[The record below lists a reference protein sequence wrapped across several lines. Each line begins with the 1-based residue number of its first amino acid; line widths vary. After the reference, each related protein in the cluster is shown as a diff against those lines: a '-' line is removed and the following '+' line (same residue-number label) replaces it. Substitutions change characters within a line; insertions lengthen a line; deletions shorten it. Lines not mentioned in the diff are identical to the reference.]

1 MLANAE
7 VIDGDK
13 NCKVSQGVITLCT
26 HCDELNTIPITDVFV
41 PYQYHIEVGKHEVDH
56 PKVSVILWREKK
68 DRTLEFEF
76 SKSPCDLMTS
86 KFAKFSLA
94 INLIEVPRAVPCFV
108 LLCSEERNWF
118 TFLQNKMKDEMK
130 FHVVPITEDDDM
142 LSPYGISKARR
153 CLRTKLDSVFFA
165 GPCTGGSPWNRINR
179 WVSEATTQLIE
190 AKKQIFWAMW
200 EVFASVLSELINMGS
215 PALLELPRGCDYWK
229 DRRMTDLVEG
239 TVSHEH
245 KFDGCMYGLKS
256 QFQETP
262 KPIKKPWKIVTWGVS
277 FPKLHRRC
285 DRRHDHVECAGRETR
300 ITQVYTKWIAKIIMN
315 GINDHV
321 IRNSPF
327 VNVKV
332 MKRWKSLAFDE
343 QLKAEMSRDS
353 ENVRSHPIKSVAT
366 SVCATRELDAIDHS
380 FEQSLLHWCL
390 SRLISTSVLSSWHL
404 SFSCR
409 PLSEFDSDWLLRV
422 LRSVQ
427 LFSLIE
433 LLSRDLRSVR
443 LTSVQS
449 EMAETNDMNSLGQF
463 SSNRIT
469 IAQRVLKGSSEGT
482 IAAKAPPPFR
492 DTRGANHRLLS
503 SEDIANQWIRF
514 GMPPAVVYSAY
525 FANTRYTNE
534 ATAEALE
541 VAYKLLQRS
550 QDTEKKCSGWEFIS
564 KGSRFVKVF
573 ASRCPYEDAT
583 MGLFMDKEIYDRLDE
598 LWIVFSKGHFPEPF
612 DDRIS
617 AAESKAKIR
626 NMKQRFRGTPSFN
639 TDPSATS
646 WLAVTR
652 TAEYFK
658 VMDELTKVNPKSPS
672 DNDSYLTAVKHMV
685 EIQMRHLGHAL
696 RYHNEQNP
704 SNQIILQDVMKDVI
718 AFETNQPRGRSAAQ
732 NHFLCLLALG
742 TTVERH
748 KTSARGDGN
757 LAKIAILSEVQFSI
771 LKAFDIPQGILIGQG
786 YNVSIADEGAR
797 YTEKER
803 RHACHSSLKDFTT
816 TMTETQGG
824 TGGDMHNFD
833 NWDVPLTFNDGRLPN
848 EVDFW
853 NNEEPSW
860 IHDDTST
867 GPSAQSASSPPEG
880 PQPQA
885 SQQPQGSTI
894 QPKKMPRSS
903 TGGGASSS
911 THAAFRSGPGTT
923 PQDQA
928 EPEKDENWTPT
939 EDWMKRKKP
948 STVEVRLHAAE
959 DYAHQEQRIA
969 FLRSGRDFVLST
981 IEGPHTTHKY
991 GTNLIWK
998 QYLRRLTFHAALS
1011 FNMLTEGQLDSH
1023 MINESD
1029 YEWLKLYHHI
1039 ITSTEFV
1046 RCKGYPVT
1054 EVLAVLTLG
1063 LEDTVEGEIRNK
1075 LKKLGSKIGQ
1085 FIIGKPWMD
1094 RWDELGGQV
1103 RNNKSL
1109 ILTDLTYQT
1118 RSSSRI
1124 VHDIEAGLNNMGL
1137 SSIKVYQLPY
1147 ESLEKPEEFL
1157 KLATEALTFLRTN
1170 TATFTSVTIHI
1181 WISFASLFRG
1191 QNRMLVPNADFI
1203 VKLAGIITEIS
1214 QEAPL
1219 PIFVNILK
1227 DARFLGSQ
1235 SSIVSI
1241 AEEFAR
1247 ILKEKG
1253 IMHST
1258 NERFWKQIYACGHEP
1273 FYWKEG
1279 EGKEVVWAM
1288 LEKSLMR
1295 QKVFLH
1301 CAMDHDTVHDLNEEC
1316 VHVKNTGFDIETIK
1330 RCTEHPRIIPS
1341 IRTGDTKDAQ
1351 TGSADII
1358 GGMSHM
1364 KDSVQRRAWSDI
1376 RRGVFTPEPL
1386 TDVDEHWVE
1395 VTEDSELMC
1404 DVCKGFHQNDSR
1416 MGTCTENRTRCLNC
1430 ASNWTRSAI
1439 YGTEAIGMDEFSQ
1452 DARVAARLLN
1462 IYNECV
1468 DWRNMEAEKDLRG
1481 FLITATLAMLSG
1493 YKTTSDVLKQVSHRG
1508 AIHMPAYM
1516 VKGRCR
1522 RDLLPQFTVQR
1533 ETRTQD
1539 CGSGTHKIRWFYRLL
1554 WDGGNV
1560 AYHDYMKTVL
1570 TKEEIESMFPP
1581 TATAEYIG
1589 DIFEFWLGM
1598 LDLGIQFPTMFG
1610 GWANLDSCLA
1620 GLEESFWL
1628 YSSSCRPTDTI
1639 NTKRN
1644 RSRKAYIP
1652 LVENEMVTAVLREAG
1667 IFDLLLQKKITRMP
1681 VLPAA
1686 NYDDHP
1692 EMVEV
1697 SSSDEEM
1704 DEVDEPEEETTSP
1717 TARGPRA
1724 EQTSGETDAGGD
1736 DIEVEEDEEDV
1747 GGQPSE
1753 AKKRRTE
1760 VRNIRNQF
1768 EKLIADASNVQYC
1781 FICGGTHDIDECP
1794 TPDDENMRD
1803 TLWRMRLIMDQ
1814 KSKSPSSSERSKAA
1828 TRGRKDKLP
1837 KNIMPQGKRWRR
1849 TRFTEKEEVTKC
1861 FYSQPAFMYDI
1872 GDREEGGQFLV
1883 NGIEVNPSDQG
1894 VRNRHELD
1902 ALVERAAEE
1911 SPPVLPTIEELN
1923 AWNPK
1928 DHDAYM
1934 DWLREERKQ
1943 RGDNW
1948 NFKYIQPFTHGHNIG
1963 TLQLA
1968 RINGEE
1974 YLGYGW
1980 SDVKRFGEH
1989 EWMGK
1994 KWENPQWIVE
2004 LSKRFNAAL
2013 RHSVGCVKDSRG
2025 HRGLPCDEAGW
2036 VNVEAILKYDNIWR
2050 DKHTLAGTTRVNYPV
2065 LVERWNNFQR
2075 VIFTE
2080 YKQTKRIRAQVLGLK
2095 VTKGELE
2102 YIMDNFDDGL
2112 TKRLERRTLRLEI
2125 GNADREIWLWPVAI
2139 RAPMAHSR
2147 VQGGVH
2153 IEDSKTSYQ
2162 MNPGVGYTL
2171 GGGFRCTTFENIA
2184 QIFREGLRPGG
2195 GGDRINT
2202 FFVPFAPW
2210 DVRSQSVL
2218 RFKRIDQTDLVYIY
2232 VTYESIAK
2240 FSPRVS
2246 ADGHILVQ
2254 ETIPFDSFDAIWY
2267 YDWKEEKYYR
2277 LMITKGKDQIV
2288 LSVQGAKKI
2297 ATIERFD
2304 KLIGNI
2310 VPDESSPDLSEL
2322 RKLVDIKTSHISHSH
2337 RLFPGHPDWNDAIS
2351 LLAVTHRP
2359 SKEDHRLCPACL
2371 CETPASLSICVV
2383 CKGFLVSHGWRKRIK
2398 VTVATVPTAEPRPQE
2413 EDVKDHVK
2421 KAWEEVKI
2429 DLTGEEDDDEQMQG
2443 DDDVTMKSPEQEPQ
2457 PEDEND
2463 DQASKKDDIDNE
2475 RRDFREQDEVDE
2487 FLNEE
2492 REQAEENDDEETEG
2506 GEINIEEYEAG
2517 EAHDAVVE
2525 YPAWLKRI
2533 EFGSKVLPIEPCT
2546 IGDAQPELIKILLL
2560 QIGLHILRIYRIFQ
2574 RNFCGNCETAWQHF
2588 QQNKKF
2594 RMDLDSKVPYL
2605 GEDENGE
2612 LIEPTAQQ
2620 MRELYHE
2627 VGRPDQKDDIGEEGF
2642 VNAYYGAIVL
2652 KRLVVYTLECGY
2664 TYEDLLN
2671 IFVDEDI
2678 EKLAKS
2684 DTSIDEMRKA
2694 ANAREA
2700 LDRQDTLVRRIIA
2713 GAYKVNA
2720 VYFFRN
2726 VDFQDTITLNPVDIV
2741 CALRPP
2747 LRRISVLHL
2756 ILQNGRKLPRP
2767 LLQKLYDAIEDY
2779 NNIKQR
2785 DDQRPRWGIHMS
2797 EAHLIAIADTPVP
2810 ADRERVTPVAGKSKT
2825 APKAAPKLGSV
2836 AKAKASSTAP
2846 WRTVEAAPPPKQ
2858 APVPPPQKGGKDQGK
2873 GGRSYSHRGGDWNH
2887 LGYYGW
2893 GYRR

>member
-1 MLANAE
+1 
-7 VIDGDK
+7 
-13 NCKVSQGVITLCT
+13 
-26 HCDELNTIPITDVFV
+26 
-41 PYQYHIEVGKHEVDH
+41 
-56 PKVSVILWREKK
+56 
-68 DRTLEFEF
+68 
-76 SKSPCDLMTS
+76 
-86 KFAKFSLA
+86 
-94 INLIEVPRAVPCFV
+94 
-108 LLCSEERNWF
+108 
-118 TFLQNKMKDEMK
+118 
-130 FHVVPITEDDDM
+130 
-142 LSPYGISKARR
+142 
-153 CLRTKLDSVFFA
+153 
-165 GPCTGGSPWNRINR
+165 
-179 WVSEATTQLIE
+179 
-190 AKKQIFWAMW
+190 
-200 EVFASVLSELINMGS
+200 
-215 PALLELPRGCDYWK
+215 
-229 DRRMTDLVEG
+229 
-239 TVSHEH
+239 
-245 KFDGCMYGLKS
+245 
-256 QFQETP
+256 
-262 KPIKKPWKIVTWGVS
+262 
-277 FPKLHRRC
+277 
-285 DRRHDHVECAGRETR
+285 
-300 ITQVYTKWIAKIIMN
+300 
-315 GINDHV
+315 
-321 IRNSPF
+321 
-327 VNVKV
+327 
-332 MKRWKSLAFDE
+332 
-343 QLKAEMSRDS
+343 
-353 ENVRSHPIKSVAT
+353 
-366 SVCATRELDAIDHS
+366 
-380 FEQSLLHWCL
+380 
-390 SRLISTSVLSSWHL
+390 
-404 SFSCR
+404 
-409 PLSEFDSDWLLRV
+409 
-422 LRSVQ
+422 
-427 LFSLIE
+427 
-433 LLSRDLRSVR
+433 
-443 LTSVQS
+443 
-449 EMAETNDMNSLGQF
+449 
-463 SSNRIT
+463 
-469 IAQRVLKGSSEGT
+469 
-482 IAAKAPPPFR
+482 
-492 DTRGANHRLLS
+492 
-503 SEDIANQWIRF
+503 
-514 GMPPAVVYSAY
+514 
-525 FANTRYTNE
+525 
-534 ATAEALE
+534 
-541 VAYKLLQRS
+541 
-550 QDTEKKCSGWEFIS
+550 
-564 KGSRFVKVF
+564 
-573 ASRCPYEDAT
+573 
-583 MGLFMDKEIYDRLDE
+583 
-598 LWIVFSKGHFPEPF
+598 
-612 DDRIS
+612 
-617 AAESKAKIR
+617 
-626 NMKQRFRGTPSFN
+626 
-639 TDPSATS
+639 
-646 WLAVTR
+646 
-652 TAEYFK
+652 
-658 VMDELTKVNPKSPS
+658 
-672 DNDSYLTAVKHMV
+672 
-685 EIQMRHLGHAL
+685 
-696 RYHNEQNP
+696 
-704 SNQIILQDVMKDVI
+704 
-718 AFETNQPRGRSAAQ
+718 
-732 NHFLCLLALG
+732 
-742 TTVERH
+742 
-748 KTSARGDGN
+748 
-757 LAKIAILSEVQFSI
+757 
-771 LKAFDIPQGILIGQG
+771 
-786 YNVSIADEGAR
+786 
-797 YTEKER
+797 
-803 RHACHSSLKDFTT
+803 
-816 TMTETQGG
+816 MTETQGG

-1054 EVLAVLTLG
+1054 EVLAMLTLG
-1063 LEDTVEGEIRNK
+1063 IEDTVEGEIRNK

-1157 KLATEALTFLRTN
+1157 KLATDALTFLRTN

-1508 AIHMPAYM
+1508 AIRMPAYM
-1516 VKGRCR
+1516 VKGKCR

-1610 GWANLDSCLA
+1610 GWGANLDSCLA

-1667 IFDLLLQKKITRMP
+1667 IFNLLLQKKITRMP

-1781 FICGGTHDIDECP
+1781 FICGGMHDIDECP

-2125 GNADREIWLWPVAI
+2125 GTADREIWLWPVAI

-2171 GGGFRCTTFENIA
+2171 GGGFHCTTFENIA

-2429 DLTGEEDDDEQMQG
+2429 DLTGEEDDDEQMQD

-2684 DTSIDEMRKA
+2684 DTSRDEMRKA

-2810 ADRERVTPVAGKSKT
+2810 ADRERVTPVAGKSKA

-2887 LGYYGW
+2887 QGYYGW

>member
-1 MLANAE
+1 
-7 VIDGDK
+7 
-13 NCKVSQGVITLCT
+13 
-26 HCDELNTIPITDVFV
+26 
-41 PYQYHIEVGKHEVDH
+41 
-56 PKVSVILWREKK
+56 
-68 DRTLEFEF
+68 
-76 SKSPCDLMTS
+76 MTS

-315 GINDHV
+315 GINEHV
-321 IRNSPF
+321 IRNSPC

-332 MKRWKSLAFDE
+332 MKRWKTLSLDD
-343 QLKAEMSRDS
+343 QLKTEMSRDS

-380 FEQSLLHWCL
+380 FERSLLHWCL
-390 SRLISTSVLSSWHL
+390 SRLISTLVLSSWHL
-404 SFSCR
+404 SFSCQ

-422 LRSVQ
+422 QRSVQ
-427 LFSLIE
+427 LFPLIE
-433 LLSRDLRSVR
+433 LLSRGQRSVQ

-449 EMAETNDMNSLGQF
+449 EMAETNDLNSLGQF

-482 IAAKAPPPFR
+482 ISAKSPPPFR
-492 DTRGANHRLLS
+492 DTRGSNHRLLS

-573 ASRCPYEDAT
+573 ASRCPHEDAM

-598 LWIVFSKGHFPEPF
+598 LWIVLSKGHFPEPF
-612 DDRIS
+612 DDQIS
-617 AAESKAKIR
+617 AAESEAKIR

-742 TTVERH
+742 TTIERH

-757 LAKIAILSEVQFSI
+757 LAKISILSEIQFSI

-867 GPSAQSASSPPEG
+867 GPSAQSGSSPPEG
-880 PQPQA
+880 PQSQA
-885 SQQPQGSTI
+885 SQQQGSTI

-911 THAAFRSGPGTT
+911 AHAAFRSGPGTT

-1023 MINESD
+1023 MINERD
-1029 YEWLKLYHHI
+1029 YEWLKLYHYI
-1039 ITSTEFV
+1039 ITTTEFV

-1054 EVLAVLTLG
+1054 EVLAMLTLG
-1063 LEDTVEGEIRNK
+1063 IEDTVEGDIRNK

-1157 KLATEALTFLRTN
+1157 KLAMEALTFLRTN

-1203 VKLAGIITEIS
+1203 AKLAEIIGEIS

-1227 DARFLGSQ
+1227 DARFLRSQ

-1258 NERFWKQIYACGHEP
+1258 NERFWKQIYACGREP
-1273 FYWKEG
+1273 FYWEEG
-1279 EGKEVVWAM
+1279 EGKEVIWAM

-1301 CAMDHDTVHDLNEEC
+1301 CAMDHDTVHDLNAEC

-1341 IRTGDTKDAQ
+1341 IRTGETKDAQ
-1351 TGSADII
+1351 TGS
-1358 GGMSHM
+1358 
-1364 KDSVQRRAWSDI
+1364 K
-1376 RRGVFTPEPL
+1376 
-1386 TDVDEHWVE
+1386 
-1395 VTEDSELMC
+1395 
-1404 DVCKGFHQNDSR
+1404 
-1416 MGTCTENRTRCLNC
+1416 
-1430 ASNWTRSAI
+1430 
-1439 YGTEAIGMDEFSQ
+1439 EFSLESGSQ
-1452 DARVAARLLN
+1452 
-1462 IYNECV
+1462 NES
-1468 DWRNMEAEKDLRG
+1468 G
-1481 FLITATLAMLSG
+1481 SQML
-1493 YKTTSDVLKQVSHRG
+1493 
-1508 AIHMPAYM
+1508 
-1516 VKGRCR
+1516 
-1522 RDLLPQFTVQR
+1522 LLPM
-1533 ETRTQD
+1533 
-1539 CGSGTHKIRWFYRLL
+1539 S
-1554 WDGGNV
+1554 
-1560 AYHDYMKTVL
+1560 
-1570 TKEEIESMFPP
+1570 S
-1581 TATAEYIG
+1581 
-1589 DIFEFWLGM
+1589 
-1598 LDLGIQFPTMFG
+1598 LD
-1610 GWANLDSCLA
+1610 
-1620 GLEESFWL
+1620 
-1628 YSSSCRPTDTI
+1628 
-1639 NTKRN
+1639 
-1644 RSRKAYIP
+1644 
-1652 LVENEMVTAVLREAG
+1652 
-1667 IFDLLLQKKITRMP
+1667 
-1681 VLPAA
+1681 
-1686 NYDDHP
+1686 
-1692 EMVEV
+1692 
-1697 SSSDEEM
+1697 
-1704 DEVDEPEEETTSP
+1704 
-1717 TARGPRA
+1717 
-1724 EQTSGETDAGGD
+1724 TSGLLD
-1736 DIEVEEDEEDV
+1736 DV
-1747 GGQPSE
+1747 
-1753 AKKRRTE
+1753 ARH
-1760 VRNIRNQF
+1760 
-1768 EKLIADASNVQYC
+1768 
-1781 FICGGTHDIDECP
+1781 THAW
-1794 TPDDENMRD
+1794 
-1803 TLWRMRLIMDQ
+1803 TLW
-1814 KSKSPSSSERSKAA
+1814 
-1828 TRGRKDKLP
+1828 
-1837 KNIMPQGKRWRR
+1837 
-1849 TRFTEKEEVTKC
+1849 
-1861 FYSQPAFMYDI
+1861 
-1872 GDREEGGQFLV
+1872 
-1883 NGIEVNPSDQG
+1883 
-1894 VRNRHELD
+1894 
-1902 ALVERAAEE
+1902 
-1911 SPPVLPTIEELN
+1911 
-1923 AWNPK
+1923 
-1928 DHDAYM
+1928 
-1934 DWLREERKQ
+1934 
-1943 RGDNW
+1943 
-1948 NFKYIQPFTHGHNIG
+1948 
-1963 TLQLA
+1963 
-1968 RINGEE
+1968 
-1974 YLGYGW
+1974 
-1980 SDVKRFGEH
+1980 
-1989 EWMGK
+1989 
-1994 KWENPQWIVE
+1994 
-2004 LSKRFNAAL
+2004 
-2013 RHSVGCVKDSRG
+2013 
-2025 HRGLPCDEAGW
+2025 
-2036 VNVEAILKYDNIWR
+2036 
-2050 DKHTLAGTTRVNYPV
+2050 
-2065 LVERWNNFQR
+2065 
-2075 VIFTE
+2075 
-2080 YKQTKRIRAQVLGLK
+2080 
-2095 VTKGELE
+2095 
-2102 YIMDNFDDGL
+2102 
-2112 TKRLERRTLRLEI
+2112 
-2125 GNADREIWLWPVAI
+2125 
-2139 RAPMAHSR
+2139 
-2147 VQGGVH
+2147 
-2153 IEDSKTSYQ
+2153 
-2162 MNPGVGYTL
+2162 
-2171 GGGFRCTTFENIA
+2171 
-2184 QIFREGLRPGG
+2184 
-2195 GGDRINT
+2195 
-2202 FFVPFAPW
+2202 
-2210 DVRSQSVL
+2210 
-2218 RFKRIDQTDLVYIY
+2218 
-2232 VTYESIAK
+2232 
-2240 FSPRVS
+2240 
-2246 ADGHILVQ
+2246 
-2254 ETIPFDSFDAIWY
+2254 
-2267 YDWKEEKYYR
+2267 
-2277 LMITKGKDQIV
+2277 
-2288 LSVQGAKKI
+2288 
-2297 ATIERFD
+2297 
-2304 KLIGNI
+2304 
-2310 VPDESSPDLSEL
+2310 
-2322 RKLVDIKTSHISHSH
+2322 
-2337 RLFPGHPDWNDAIS
+2337 
-2351 LLAVTHRP
+2351 
-2359 SKEDHRLCPACL
+2359 
-2371 CETPASLSICVV
+2371 
-2383 CKGFLVSHGWRKRIK
+2383 
-2398 VTVATVPTAEPRPQE
+2398 
-2413 EDVKDHVK
+2413 
-2421 KAWEEVKI
+2421 
-2429 DLTGEEDDDEQMQG
+2429 
-2443 DDDVTMKSPEQEPQ
+2443 
-2457 PEDEND
+2457 
-2463 DQASKKDDIDNE
+2463 
-2475 RRDFREQDEVDE
+2475 
-2487 FLNEE
+2487 
-2492 REQAEENDDEETEG
+2492 
-2506 GEINIEEYEAG
+2506 
-2517 EAHDAVVE
+2517 
-2525 YPAWLKRI
+2525 
-2533 EFGSKVLPIEPCT
+2533 
-2546 IGDAQPELIKILLL
+2546 
-2560 QIGLHILRIYRIFQ
+2560 
-2574 RNFCGNCETAWQHF
+2574 
-2588 QQNKKF
+2588 
-2594 RMDLDSKVPYL
+2594 
-2605 GEDENGE
+2605 
-2612 LIEPTAQQ
+2612 
-2620 MRELYHE
+2620 
-2627 VGRPDQKDDIGEEGF
+2627 
-2642 VNAYYGAIVL
+2642 
-2652 KRLVVYTLECGY
+2652 
-2664 TYEDLLN
+2664 
-2671 IFVDEDI
+2671 
-2678 EKLAKS
+2678 
-2684 DTSIDEMRKA
+2684 
-2694 ANAREA
+2694 
-2700 LDRQDTLVRRIIA
+2700 
-2713 GAYKVNA
+2713 
-2720 VYFFRN
+2720 
-2726 VDFQDTITLNPVDIV
+2726 
-2741 CALRPP
+2741 
-2747 LRRISVLHL
+2747 
-2756 ILQNGRKLPRP
+2756 
-2767 LLQKLYDAIEDY
+2767 
-2779 NNIKQR
+2779 
-2785 DDQRPRWGIHMS
+2785 
-2797 EAHLIAIADTPVP
+2797 
-2810 ADRERVTPVAGKSKT
+2810 
-2825 APKAAPKLGSV
+2825 
-2836 AKAKASSTAP
+2836 
-2846 WRTVEAAPPPKQ
+2846 
-2858 APVPPPQKGGKDQGK
+2858 
-2873 GGRSYSHRGGDWNH
+2873 
-2887 LGYYGW
+2887 
-2893 GYRR
+2893 

>member
-1 MLANAE
+1 MWSKLQS
-7 VIDGDK
+7 
-13 NCKVSQGVITLCT
+13 SQQVC
-26 HCDELNTIPITDVFV
+26 LNMTKQASGPPEPNKQTCPNMSAHRLSNMFV
-41 PYQYHIEVGKHEVDH
+41 KTWLKQASGPPE
-56 PKVSVILWREKK
+56 PK
-68 DRTLEFEF
+68 
-76 SKSPCDLMTS
+76 
-86 KFAKFSLA
+86 
-94 INLIEVPRAVPCFV
+94 
-108 LLCSEERNWF
+108 
-118 TFLQNKMKDEMK
+118 
-130 FHVVPITEDDDM
+130 
-142 LSPYGISKARR
+142 SKARKLV
-153 CLRTKLDSVFFA
+153 CKLDKTMPV
-165 GPCTGGSPWNRINR
+165 
-179 WVSEATTQLIE
+179 
-190 AKKQIFWAMW
+190 
-200 EVFASVLSELINMGS
+200 
-215 PALLELPRGCDYWK
+215 
-229 DRRMTDLVEG
+229 
-239 TVSHEH
+239 
-245 KFDGCMYGLKS
+245 
-256 QFQETP
+256 
-262 KPIKKPWKIVTWGVS
+262 
-277 FPKLHRRC
+277 
-285 DRRHDHVECAGRETR
+285 
-300 ITQVYTKWIAKIIMN
+300 
-315 GINDHV
+315 
-321 IRNSPF
+321 
-327 VNVKV
+327 
-332 MKRWKSLAFDE
+332 
-343 QLKAEMSRDS
+343 
-353 ENVRSHPIKSVAT
+353 
-366 SVCATRELDAIDHS
+366 
-380 FEQSLLHWCL
+380 LLHQIAAAATL
-390 SRLISTSVLSSWHL
+390 YSST
-404 SFSCR
+404 R
-409 PLSEFDSDWLLRV
+409 RV
-422 LRSVQ
+422 QRSVQ
-427 LFSLIE
+427 LLPLIE
-433 LLSRDLRSVR
+433 LLPRVQRSVQ
-443 LTSVQS
+443 LPSVQS
-449 EMAETNDMNSLGQF
+449 EMAETSDLNSLGQF
-463 SSNRIT
+463 SNNRTT
-469 IAQRVLKGSSEGT
+469 IARRVLKGLSEGT
-482 IAAKAPPPFR
+482 IVAKPPPPFQ
-492 DTRGANHRLLS
+492 DTRGSNFRLLS
-503 SEDIANQWIRF
+503 NDDIANQWIRF
-514 GMPPAVVYSAY
+514 GMPPVVVYSAY
-525 FANTRYTNE
+525 FANTRYTSE
-534 ATAEALE
+534 ATSEALE
-541 VAYKLLQRS
+541 LAYKLLQRS

-573 ASRCPYEDAT
+573 ASRCPHEDAM

-598 LWIVFSKGHFPEPF
+598 LWIVLSKGHFPEPF
-612 DDRIS
+612 DDRNS
-617 AAESKAKIR
+617 AAESEAKIR

-672 DNDSYLTAVKHMV
+672 DNDSYLAAMKHMV
-685 EIQMRHLGHAL
+685 DVQTKHLGHAL

-704 SNQIILQDVMKDVI
+704 QNQIILQDVMKDVI

-742 TTVERH
+742 TTIERH

-757 LAKIAILSEVQFSI
+757 LAKISVLSDIHFSI

-833 NWDVPLTFNDGRLPN
+833 DWDIPLAFKDGRLPD

-867 GPSAQSASSPPEG
+867 GPSAQSGSSPPEG
-880 PQPQA
+880 PQSQA
-885 SQQPQGSTI
+885 SQQQGSNI

-928 EPEKDENWTPT
+928 EPERDENWTPS

-948 STVEVRLHAAE
+948 STVEVHLHAAE

-969 FLRSGRDFVLST
+969 FLRSGRDFVIST
-981 IEGPHTTHKY
+981 VEGPHTTHKY

-1011 FNMLTEGQLDSH
+1011 FNMLTEGQLGSH

-1029 YEWLKLYHHI
+1029 YEWLKLYHYI
-1039 ITSTEFV
+1039 ITTTELV

-1054 EVLAVLTLG
+1054 EVLAMLTLG
-1063 LEDTVEGEIRNK
+1063 VEDTVEGDTRNK

-1103 RNNKSL
+1103 RNNTSL

-1124 VHDIEAGLNNMGL
+1124 VHDIEAGLNNLGL
-1137 SSIKVYQLPY
+1137 SFIKVYQLPY

-1157 KLATEALTFLRTN
+1157 KIATDALTFLRTN
-1170 TATFTSVTIHI
+1170 ASTLTSVTIHI
-1181 WISFASLFRG
+1181 WISFTSLFRG
-1191 QNRMLVPNADFI
+1191 QTRTLVPNADF
-1203 VKLAGIITEIS
+1203 VTKLAEIIGEIS

-1241 AEEFAR
+1241 AEEFAG
-1247 ILKEKG
+1247 ILKDKG

-1258 NERFWKQIYACGHEP
+1258 NERFWKQIYACGGET
-1273 FYWKEG
+1273 FYWRQG
-1279 EGKEVVWAM
+1279 EGKEVIWAM

-1341 IRTGDTKDAQ
+1341 IRAGETKDAQ

-1395 VTEDSELMC
+1395 VTEDSEMMC
-1404 DVCKGFHQNDSR
+1404 DLCKSFHQNDSR

-1439 YGTEAIGMDEFSQ
+1439 YGTEVIGMDEFSQ

-1468 DWRNMEAEKDLRG
+1468 DWRNIEAEKDLRG

-1493 YKTTSDVLKQVSHRG
+1493 YKTANDVLKQVSHRG
-1508 AIHMPAYM
+1508 AIRMPAYM
-1516 VKGRCR
+1516 VKGKCR
-1522 RDLLPQFTVQR
+1522 RDLLSQFTVQR
-1533 ETRTQD
+1533 ETQTQA
-1539 CGSGTHKIRWFYRLL
+1539 CGGGSYKIRWFYRLL

-1560 AYHDYMKTVL
+1560 AYHDCMRTVL

-1581 TATAEYIG
+1581 TASAEYIG

-1610 GWANLDSCLA
+1610 GWGANLDSCLA

-1628 YSSSCRPTDTI
+1628 FCNSCRPTDTI

-1652 LVENEMVTAVLREAG
+1652 LIETDMVTTILREAG
-1667 IFDLLLQKKITRMP
+1667 IFDLLLQKRITRMP
-1681 VLPAA
+1681 VPPTA

-1692 EMVEV
+1692 EMIEI

-1717 TARGPRA
+1717 TARGPRVK
-1724 EQTSGETDAGGD
+1724 QTSGETDAGGD
-1736 DIEVEEDEEDV
+1736 DIEIDEDEEDM

-1760 VRNIRNQF
+1760 VRNIREQF
-1768 EKLIADASNVQYC
+1768 EKLIADASTVQYC
-1781 FICGGTHDIDECP
+1781 FICGGMHDIDECS

-1803 TLWRMRLIMDQ
+1803 TLLRMRLIMDQ
-1814 KSKSPSSSERSKAA
+1814 KSKSPSSSERSKTA

-1837 KNIMPQGKRWRR
+1837 KKNIMPQGKRWRR
-1849 TRFTEKEEVTKC
+1849 TRFTEKEEVTKS

-1883 NGIEVNPSDQG
+1883 NGIEVNPPDQG

-1911 SPPVLPTIEELN
+1911 SPPVLPSIEELN

-1928 DHDAYM
+1928 DHDEYM
-1934 DWLREERKQ
+1934 SWIKQEREQ
-1943 RGDNW
+1943 RGENW

-1968 RINGEE
+1968 RVNGEE

-1980 SDVKRFGEH
+1980 SNVHRFAEN

-1994 KWENPQWIVE
+1994 KWENPQWIVD

-2013 RHSVGCVKDSRG
+2013 RHSVGCVKDNRG

-2036 VNVEAILKYDNIWR
+2036 VNVESILKYDNIWR
-2050 DKHTLAGTTRVNYPV
+2050 DGHTLAGTARVNYPI
-2065 LVERWNNFQR
+2065 LIERWNNFQK

-2080 YKQTKRIRAQVLGLK
+2080 YKQTKRLRAQVLGLK

-2102 YIMDNFDDGL
+2102 RIIQQYDDGF
-2112 TKRLERRTLRLEI
+2112 TRRLDRQTLRLEI
-2125 GNADREIWLWPVAI
+2125 GTADREIWLWPVAI

-2147 VQGGVH
+2147 VQGGVY

-2171 GGGFRCTTFENIA
+2171 GGGFHCTTFENIA

-2195 GGDRINT
+2195 GGDCINT

-2210 DVRSQSVL
+2210 DVRSQTVL

-2232 VTYESIAK
+2232 MTYESIAK

-2254 ETIPFDSFDAIWY
+2254 QTIPFDSFDAVWF
-2267 YDWKEEKYYR
+2267 YDWKGEKYYR
-2277 LMITKGKDQIV
+2277 LMITKGNEQIV

-2297 ATIERFD
+2297 ATIDRFD
-2304 KLIGNI
+2304 KLIGNV

-2337 RLFPGHPDWNDAIS
+2337 RLFPGHRDWNDAIS

-2359 SKEDHRLCPACL
+2359 SKEGHRLCPACL
-2371 CETPASLSICVV
+2371 CETPASLSICVI
-2383 CKGFLVSHGWRKRIK
+2383 CRGFLISHGWRRRIK
-2398 VTVATVPTAEPRPQE
+2398 ITVANVPTAEPRPQE

-2421 KAWEEVKI
+2421 QAWEEVKV
-2429 DLTGEEDDDEQMQG
+2429 DLTGEDDDDEQMQD
-2443 DDDVTMKSPEQEPQ
+2443 DDDVTMKSPQEETQ
-2457 PEDEND
+2457 PEEDDDDRTSKEND
-2463 DQASKKDDIDNE
+2463 INDE

-2492 REQAEENDDEETEG
+2492 REQAEKNDEEETEG
-2506 GEINIEEYEAG
+2506 GEINIEEYEAD
-2517 EAHDAVVE
+2517 EARDAVIE

-2533 EFGSKVLPIEPCT
+2533 EFGSKVLPVEPCM

-2560 QIGLHILRIYRIFQ
+2560 QIGLKILRIYRIFQ
-2574 RNFCGNCETAWQHF
+2574 RNFCGTYEAAWQHF
-2588 QQNKKF
+2588 QLDQKF
-2594 RMDLDSKVPYL
+2594 RLDLDPKVPYL
-2605 GEDENGE
+2605 GEDADGN
-2612 LIEPTAQQ
+2612 LIEPTGQQ
-2620 MRELYHE
+2620 MRELYRD
-2627 VGRPDQKDDIGEEGF
+2627 VGKPDQKDDIGEEGF
-2642 VNAYYGAIVL
+2642 VNAYYGAIVF
-2652 KRLVVYTLECGY
+2652 KRLVTYTLECGY
-2664 TYEDLLN
+2664 TFDDLQNL
-2671 IFVDEDI
+2671 FVDENI
-2678 EKLAKS
+2678 AQLTKG
-2684 DTSIDEMRKA
+2684 DTTEEEMRKA

-2700 LDRQDTLVRRIIA
+2700 LDRQATLVRRIIA
-2713 GAYKVNA
+2713 GAYRVNA

-2726 VDFQDTITLNPVDIV
+2726 VDFQNTITLNPVDIV
-2741 CALRPP
+2741 CALRPQ

-2756 ILQNGRKLPRP
+2756 ILQNGRQLPRP
-2767 LLQKLYDAIEDY
+2767 LLTKLYDAIEDY

-2797 EAHLIAIADTPVP
+2797 EAYLTAIADTPVP
-2810 ADRERVTPVAGKSKT
+2810 PDIRRERYTPATGKS
-2825 APKAAPKLGSV
+2825 KAAPKPSNV
-2836 AKAKASSTAP
+2836 AKAKASSSTS
-2846 WRTVEAAPPPKQ
+2846 WRNAEAAPPPKQ
-2858 APVPPPQKGGKDQGK
+2858 APVPPPQKGGKDYGK
-2873 GGRSYSHRGGDWNH
+2873 GGKSYSHRGGDWNH
-2887 LGYYGW
+2887 QGYYGW